1 MKKMV
6 VILIFICAGIY
17 LTVSIVNVEKRKS
30 GDVVSEEKASL
41 AGLEEKIKPVTV
53 KYNIKPINKVILA
66 SYLEQKDEITYYSKI
81 EDLEKDTG
89 ILFLKPDISEYD
101 ADNQHLIVMQ
111 GSGNITINYYAA
123 RSRKRTDDTYQYFTY
138 VDQFPTFKAIPEP
151 QFPGRE
157 DQQLLDSYYT
167 EMRDY
172 WNSLEYYQI
181 EMNVYNDASIYDETL
196 LINNDDGKISWNENY
211 TNANGI
217 PMIIRG
223 YDRAYDVSSNKY
235 MEKME
240 NPYVTEHYGFF
251 KASFADEYVIYDVS
265 GNTDLESFHT
275 FLDMFGGR

>member
-1 MKKMV
+1 MV

-17 LTVSIVNVEKRKS
+17 LTVSIVNVEKSKS
-30 GDVVSEEKASL
+30 GNAVSEEKTRLDGL
-41 AGLEEKIKPVTV
+41 AEKINPITV
-53 KYNIKPINKVILA
+53 KYNIKSINEMTLV
-66 SYLEQKDEITYYSKI
+66 SYLEQKDEMTYYSNIK
-81 EDLEKDTG
+81 DLEKDAG
-89 ILFLKPDISEYD
+89 IHFLKPEISEYD
-101 ADNQHLIVMQ
+101 ANNKHVIVMQ

-123 RSRKRTDDTYQYFTY
+123 RSRKGTDDTYQYFTY
-138 VDQFPTFKAIPEP
+138 VDQFPTFKPIPEP
-151 QFPGRE
+151 QFPGRD
-157 DQQLLDSYYT
+157 DQQLLDSYYIA
-167 EMRDY
+167 MRDY

-181 EMNVYNDASIYDETL
+181 EMNTYNDVSIYDETL
-196 LINNDDGKISWNENY
+196 LINNDDGKINCDENY

-223 YDRAYDVSSNKY
+223 YDRAYDVSSNQY

-275 FLDMFGGR
+275 FLDMFGER